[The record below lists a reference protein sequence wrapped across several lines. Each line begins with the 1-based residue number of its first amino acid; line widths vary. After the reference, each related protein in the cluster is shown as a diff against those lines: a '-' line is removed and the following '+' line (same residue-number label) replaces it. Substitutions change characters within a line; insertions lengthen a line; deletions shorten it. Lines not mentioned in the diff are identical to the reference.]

1 MPKLYS
7 SKWIIAVLERHGFT
21 FSGQRGSH
29 KKFRKGDKTV
39 IVPDPRH
46 EIPMGTFHSI
56 LRQAGLQKSDFEK

>member
-7 SKWIIAVLERHGFT
+7 SKWIITVLEHHGFML
-21 FSGQRGSH
+21 SGQRGSH

>member
-7 SKWIIAVLERHGFT
+7 SKWIITVLERQGFMLI
-21 FSGQRGSH
+21 GQRDSH

-46 EIPMGTFHSI
+46 EIPMGTFYSI
-56 LRQAGLQKSDFEK
+56 IRQSGLHKSDFIK